1 LAAFI
6 PSSMADA
13 TQSGIV
19 QCYFCSLSWGGQGVS
34 KRSFSLTSKRS

>member
-19 QCYFCSLSWGGQGVS
+19 QNYFLFLVLGRT
-34 KRSFSLTSKRS
+34 RS

>member
-13 TQSGIV
+13 TQAGIV
-19 QCYFCSLSWGGQGVS
+19 QTTLVLVMG
-34 KRSFSLTSKRS
+34 